1 MISSIRIAICRY
13 IFLTAALLC
22 GLLSAEGEH
31 FRHLNLSHGLSQPSV
46 MAIGQD
52 RLGRMWF
59 GTREGVNLFDGS
71 VMRSYKGW
79 IQDPVTG
86 NDLWIGNEV
95 QSIVSD
101 SVGNMFI
108 HIDEDIIKYDLLADR
123 FSRFTNSDDVSAL
136 TSFEGK
142 VAYISGDS
150 LYLKDASGDDVSF
163 QFMIPDTERVKS
175 LGMTAGEFL
184 VSTERGLLAYD
195 RKSHELRKILDG
207 KAVYA
212 TYQSQDGTLWI
223 SMQTDGLYRLGVND
237 REPRLVSVPEAPKG
251 VLGAQQIRRVVD
263 DQYGRIWYGSFSGLF
278 CYDPSTGATQH
289 IEMPANVGGLSHSSI
304 FGMYRDRQGTIWVGS
319 YYGGVNYFSPSH
331 DRYFNFDYDR
341 VAPAGLFHSIIIDF
355 VNDRDGNLWFGT
367 DGAGVC
373 CVDSAWNI
381 RTQLSTRSGDQALR
395 QNNIKA
401 LAYDSVHNRVFIGTH
416 LGGLSY
422 YDIDSRRTVN
432 LIDRGA
438 DKIPGEVIHDMRISG
453 DYLYVSSRTGLSRMN
468 LETGEFTGIGSMQP
482 IRFDIDKKG
491 NLYYVAGSKA
501 YVMNN
506 VNAEGGEAD
515 VKELAEGILEPVSIM
530 STDTVLIVGTLGHGL
545 FCIPAGGGETIQI
558 NSRNSS
564 LPSDYCYALQQGS
577 RGEIFVATD
586 RDIVR
591 LNPDDRSVM
600 SIDFEEF
607 FPGSHIISECAFM
620 VNPNGTLLLGS
631 TKGITVISE
640 ENFSDPKLAAAA
652 APPFFLS
659 QLSVLSREVR
669 PGDGSG
675 VLACALPY
683 AKEIRI
689 RPDQSSFSLRV
700 ATADYVNNSTAY
712 PFQYRLDGVDN
723 DWLTADNGIIHYTN
737 LDPGNYTLTVR
748 RDPEHSN
755 DPDGMISLKVVVE
768 HPWYATWWAIL
779 IYIVIAGTA
788 IWFIV
793 VKTRDFTRLKLSL
806 RKEKLER
813 QQIEKL
819 NQEKLVFF
827 TNVSH
832 EFQTP
837 LTLIMSH
844 IDLLLSKTARNER
857 LSASLRRVRTHAEQ
871 MSHLITQLLEFR
883 KLQQNHQTIRIGR
896 RDASELLRKSAEPF
910 VEYAGRR
917 NIEFRIDVP
926 DQPVEGYFDPQLID
940 RVLVNL
946 ISNAFKYT
954 PDGGRIECKIS
965 SAANGD
971 VVIRCADNGK
981 GISEQ
986 DLPFIFDRFYNGS
999 ADEIKYNDLHY
1010 KTTGIG
1016 LAFAKS
1022 IVDSHH
1028 GTIGVESKV
1037 NEGTVF
1043 TVTLP
1048 GRKDVFDGDRNVV
1061 FSTAPAEIP
1070 DAAVAPQTLPVSKG
1084 QLEESDDD
1092 MQSQE
1097 GDEERPT
1104 LLIVEDNL
1112 ELRHNLSVFFSA
1124 YYNVVLAEDGVQGLK
1139 KAAEVNPDIIISDVL
1154 MPNMDGTEMCRRI
1167 KSDMALCHIPVIL
1180 LTALSAT
1187 ESRLDGL
1194 NANADDYVTKPYDSS
1209 VLLARV
1215 DNLLRNRR
1223 LLRSQ
1228 FDKKP
1233 VSEIDITVVNPLDR
1247 DLLKRTSELIDARI
1261 SDPELDIPQLC
1272 TELGISRSLFYTK
1285 FKSLTGMT
1293 PSAFIL
1299 NYRLKHAAA
1308 LLTAQPHL
1316 SVTEVA
1322 DQTGFTTTVYF
1333 SRCFKKQFGVPPQ
1346 KYRSAETATL

>member
-1 MISSIRIAICRY
+1 MRSDIRRPIFRY
-13 IFLTAALLC
+13 IFLTATFIA
-22 GLLSAEGEH
+22 GMLSGRGEH
-31 FRHLNLSHGLSQPSV
+31 FRHLNLSDGLSQPSV

-59 GTREGVNLFDGS
+59 GTREGVNLFDGAT
-71 VMRSYKGW
+71 MRSYKGW
-79 IQDPVTG
+79 IEDPVTG
-86 NDLWIGNEV
+86 RDLWIGNEV
-95 QSIVSD
+95 QAIVSD
-101 SVGNMFI
+101 SAGNMFL
-108 HIDEDIIKYDLLADR
+108 HIDEDVIKYDLLADR
-123 FSRFTNSDDVSAL
+123 FSRFTNSNDVTAL
-136 TSFEGK
+136 GAYEGQI
-142 VAYISGDS
+142 AYISGDS
-150 LYLKDASGDDVSF
+150 LFLKDANGDEVRF
-163 QFMIPDTERVKS
+163 QLTIPGGERVKT
-175 LGMTAGEFL
+175 LGMTADEFL
-184 VSTERGLLAYD
+184 VGTENGLLAFD
-195 RKSHELRKILDG
+195 RKTGERRKLLEG
-207 KAVYA
+207 KEVYS
-212 TYQSQDGTLWI
+212 TYQSKDGTLWL
-223 SMQTDGLYRLGVND
+223 SAQTEGLYRLGKND
-237 REPRLVSVPEAPKG
+237 SAARLVSVPEAPKG
-251 VLGAQQIRRVVD
+251 VLGAQQTRHAIE

-278 CYDPSTGATQH
+278 CYDPSTGRTEH
-289 IEMPANVGGLSHSSI
+289 IQMPANIGGLSHSSI
-304 FGMYRDRQGTIWVGS
+304 FGMYRDRQGTIWAGS

-341 VAPAGLFHSIIIDF
+341 VAPTGLFHSIIIDF
-355 VNDRDGNLWFGT
+355 VNDKNGNLWFGT

-381 RTQLSTRSGDQALR
+381 KTQLSTRSGNLALR

-401 LAYDSVHNRVFIGTH
+401 LAYDPLHNRVFIGTH

-422 YDIDSRRTVN
+422 YDIDNRRTVN

-438 DKIPGEVIHDMRISG
+438 DKIPGEVIHDMKLTG
-453 DYLYVSSRTGLSRMN
+453 DYLFVSSRSGLSRMDLN
-468 LETGEFTGIGSMQP
+468 SGEFTKIGAMQP
-482 IRFDIDKKG
+482 TRFDMDEKG

-501 YVMNN
+501 YVMSN
-506 VNAEGGEAD
+506 VAD
-515 VKELAEGILEPVSIM
+515 KAGHPEVRELAGGILQPVSIL
-530 STDTVLIVGTLGHGL
+530 STDTALIVGTLGHGL
-545 FCIPAGGGETIQI
+545 FCIPTGGGEPIQI
-558 NSRNSS
+558 NSRNSP

-577 RGEIFVATD
+577 NGEIFVATD
-586 RDIVR
+586 RNIVR
-591 LNPDDRSVM
+591 LDPDDRSMM

-607 FPGSHIISECAFM
+607 FPESHIIAECAFM
-620 VNPNGTLLLGS
+620 VRPNGTLLVGS
-631 TKGITVISE
+631 TKGITVINE
-640 ENFSDPKLAAAA
+640 ENFSDPRLVASDT
-652 APPFFLS
+652 PPFFLS
-659 QLSVLSREVR
+659 QLSVLSREIR
-669 PGDGSG
+669 PGDDSG
-675 VLACALPY
+675 VLSCALPY
-683 AKEIRI
+683 AKEIRL
-689 RPDQSSFSLRV
+689 RPDQNSFSLKV
-700 ATADYVNNSTAY
+700 ATADYVNNSTSY
-712 PFQYRLDGVDN
+712 TFQYRMDGVDN
-723 DWLTADNGIIHYTN
+723 DWLTADNGAIHYTN
-737 LDPGNYTLTVR
+737 LNPGSYRLSVR

-755 DPDGMISLKVVVE
+755 DPEGMISLKVVVE

-779 IYIVIAGTA
+779 IYAVVAGAVI
-788 IWFIV
+788 WYVV
-793 VKTRDFTRLKLSL
+793 VKTRDFTRLKTSL

-844 IDLLLSKTARNER
+844 IDLLLSKAGRNER
-857 LSASLRRVRTHAEQ
+857 LTASLKRVRTHADQ

-883 KLQQNHQTIRIGR
+883 KLQQKHQTIRIGR
-896 RDASELLRKSAEPF
+896 HDASAMLRKSAEPF
-910 VEYAGRR
+910 MEYAERR
-917 NIEFRIDVP
+917 NIDFRIVVP
-926 DQPVEGYFDPQLID
+926 EQPVEGYFDPQLID

-954 PDGGRIECKIS
+954 PDGGEIECSIS
-965 SAANGD
+965 SDSQGNA
-971 VVIRCADNGK
+971 VIRCADNGK

-1048 GRKDVFDGDRNVV
+1048 GSKDVFEGDKNVV
-1061 FSTAPAEIP
+1061 FSNAAPELQET
-1070 DAAVAPQTLPVSKG
+1070 AAVSQTLPASKG
-1084 QLEESDDD
+1084 QLEGADEDPR
-1092 MQSQE
+1092 QE
-1097 GDEERPT
+1097 DEAERPT

-1124 YYNVVLAEDGVQGLK
+1124 YYNVVLAEDGVEGLK
-1139 KAAEVNPDIIISDVL
+1139 KAGEVNPDIIISDVL

-1247 DLLKRTSELIDARI
+1247 DLLKRTSELIDAHI
-1261 SDPELDIPQLC
+1261 SDPEFDIPQLC
-1272 TELGISRSLFYTK
+1272 GELGISRSLFYTK

-1322 DQTGFTTTVYF
+1322 DMSGFTTTVYF

>member
-1 MISSIRIAICRY
+1 
-13 IFLTAALLC
+13 
-22 GLLSAEGEH
+22 
-31 FRHLNLSHGLSQPSV
+31 
-46 MAIGQD
+46 
-52 RLGRMWF
+52 
-59 GTREGVNLFDGS
+59 
-71 VMRSYKGW
+71 
-79 IQDPVTG
+79 
-86 NDLWIGNEV
+86 
-95 QSIVSD
+95 
-101 SVGNMFI
+101 
-108 HIDEDIIKYDLLADR
+108 
-123 FSRFTNSDDVSAL
+123 
-136 TSFEGK
+136 
-142 VAYISGDS
+142 
-150 LYLKDASGDDVSF
+150 
-163 QFMIPDTERVKS
+163 
-175 LGMTAGEFL
+175 
-184 VSTERGLLAYD
+184 
-195 RKSHELRKILDG
+195 
-207 KAVYA
+207 
-212 TYQSQDGTLWI
+212 
-223 SMQTDGLYRLGVND
+223 
-237 REPRLVSVPEAPKG
+237 
-251 VLGAQQIRRVVD
+251 
-263 DQYGRIWYGSFSGLF
+263 
-278 CYDPSTGATQH
+278 
-289 IEMPANVGGLSHSSI
+289 
-304 FGMYRDRQGTIWVGS
+304 
-319 YYGGVNYFSPSH
+319 
-331 DRYFNFDYDR
+331 
-341 VAPAGLFHSIIIDF
+341 
-355 VNDRDGNLWFGT
+355 
-367 DGAGVC
+367 
-373 CVDSAWNI
+373 
-381 RTQLSTRSGDQALR
+381 
-395 QNNIKA
+395 
-401 LAYDSVHNRVFIGTH
+401 
-416 LGGLSY
+416 
-422 YDIDSRRTVN
+422 
-432 LIDRGA
+432 
-438 DKIPGEVIHDMRISG
+438 
-453 DYLYVSSRTGLSRMN
+453 
-468 LETGEFTGIGSMQP
+468 
-482 IRFDIDKKG
+482 
-491 NLYYVAGSKA
+491 
-501 YVMNN
+501 
-506 VNAEGGEAD
+506 
-515 VKELAEGILEPVSIM
+515 
-530 STDTVLIVGTLGHGL
+530 
-545 FCIPAGGGETIQI
+545 
-558 NSRNSS
+558 
-564 LPSDYCYALQQGS
+564 
-577 RGEIFVATD
+577 
-586 RDIVR
+586 
-591 LNPDDRSVM
+591 
-600 SIDFEEF
+600 
-607 FPGSHIISECAFM
+607 
-620 VNPNGTLLLGS
+620 
-631 TKGITVISE
+631 
-640 ENFSDPKLAAAA
+640 
-652 APPFFLS
+652 S

-683 AKEIRI
+683 AKEIRL

-1048 GRKDVFDGDRNVV
+1048 GRKEVFDGDRNVV

-1139 KAAEVNPDIIISDVL
+1139 KAAEVNPDIVISDVL

-1299 NYRLKHAAA
+1299 NYRLKHEAA

-1322 DQTGFTTTVYF
+1322 DQTGFTATVYF

-1346 KYRSAETATL
+1346 KYRSAATATL